1 MLYLHLEL
9 FNLQLLHAHFL
20 LCLTAC
26 DLLFLGHV
34 FAPLMPL
41 KYLNILLESVV
52 LLRLLVDFLEE
63 RHIVLHEA
71 LVGILVFLLVFSH
84 GVTIVV
90 KLGFHVPALEGVRGV
105 CFIVVIGAL

>member
-1 MLYLHLEL
+1 
-9 FNLQLLHAHFL
+9 
-20 LCLTAC
+20 
-26 DLLFLGHV
+26 
-34 FAPLMPL
+34 
-41 KYLNILLESVV
+41 
-52 LLRLLVDFLEE
+52 LEE